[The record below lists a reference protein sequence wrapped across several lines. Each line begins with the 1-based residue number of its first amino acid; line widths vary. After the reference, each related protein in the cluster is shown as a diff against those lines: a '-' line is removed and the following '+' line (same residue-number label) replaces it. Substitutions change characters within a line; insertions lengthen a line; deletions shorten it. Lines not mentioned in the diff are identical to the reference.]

1 MWKQTDVPL
10 LRKQRCTAA
19 LCFQETGAQI
29 SPFLATIWRYTDSL
43 CYNLHADILHRVS
56 DLQQHPHT
64 RDLGYLCAWV
74 MYVCIRRAIDSPPI
88 WRAYKCPL
96 KRIVP
101 RGVPFKCNSS
111 LAAVNHILLQHQ
123 LLPLSKD
130 TYRAKEKQ
138 TVLWKYTVWRMKDKH
153 PLGPKGSSCEWNWCA
168 QQAASSDAGEV
179 STHMLTSRL
188 PDILV
193 FNNLAY
199 SFS

>member
-19 LCFQETGAQI
+19 LCFQETGEQI
-29 SPFLATIWRYTDSL
+29 SPFLGTIWRYTDSL

-74 MYVCIRRAIDSPPI
+74 MYVYKKSHWFPTDLACIQMSP
-88 WRAYKCPL
+88 
-96 KRIVP
+96 
-101 RGVPFKCNSS
+101 
-111 LAAVNHILLQHQ
+111 VNHILLHHQ
-123 LLPLSKD
+123 LLPLSED
-130 TYRAKEKQ
+130 TYRAKEMQ

-153 PLGPKGSSCEWNWCA
+153 PLGPKGSSCEWNWCD
-168 QQAASSDAGEV
+168 QQAASSDALEV
-179 STHMLTSRL
+179 FTHMLTSRL
-188 PDILV
+188 PDISI